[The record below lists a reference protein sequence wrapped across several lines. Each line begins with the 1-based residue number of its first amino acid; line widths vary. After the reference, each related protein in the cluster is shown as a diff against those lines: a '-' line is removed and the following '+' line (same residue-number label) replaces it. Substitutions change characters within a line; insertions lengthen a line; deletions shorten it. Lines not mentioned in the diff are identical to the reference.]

1 MSKAQNRPNHP
12 AESMAGQTKQCVR
25 DHAMASAAV
34 AFGMGVGTGLALVSL
49 LADARPESRA
59 AVAER
64 LGRQFLDAIRN
75 HVPTSLM
82 PH

>member
-1 MSKAQNRPNHP
+1 
-12 AESMAGQTKQCVR
+12 
-25 DHAMASAAV
+25 MASAAV